1 MIKPSEKKT
10 GKKEEK
16 KIEKK
21 VLNVKKN
28 KEIDT
33 GTKTQLPDDKQKI
46 IDEYAQKKGD
56 TGSPEVQV
64 ALLSHKI
71 QNLAAH
77 LEVNK
82 KDNHSRRGLL
92 KVIAKRRRIIN
103 YLQRLDVKRYKILIN
118 KLGLKK

>member
-1 MIKPSEKKT
+1 MTKPS
-10 GKKEEK
+10 EK

-21 VLNVKKN
+21 VETKVKKITKA
-28 KEIDT
+28 KEVKDIDT
-33 GTKTQLPDDKQKI
+33 GMKTQLPEDKQKI

-77 LEVNK
+77 LEINK

-103 YLQRLDVKRYKILIN
+103 YLQKLDIKRYKILID